1 MSAAISNVRPKAD
14 KVLVDIV
21 DYVMKY
27 KISSREAYDTARLCL
42 IDTLGC
48 AIGAFDAEPARI
60 ARAVAGHYSSDTP
73 ARIFGTLK

>member
-27 KISSREAYDTARLCL
+27 KISSRCW
-42 IDTLGC
+42 
-48 AIGAFDAEPARI
+48 
-60 ARAVAGHYSSDTP
+60 
-73 ARIFGTLK
+73 